1 MSKRKRQLVGWW
13 ESLDT
18 DADNLRVNPNLF
30 KQGLNLSPD
39 KYHSSSG
46 PGEKVNPDNC
56 YIIREALQKLY
67 QFLNASHNDGCSDKS
82 CKYDPKSCAIKIRIK
97 RNNQNDFKLLDG
109 EFKIRK
115 KRGRKSKYELQQM
128 ALMRAA
134 NGVIS

>member
-13 ESLDT
+13 ESLET
-18 DADNLRVNPNLF
+18 EADNIRVNPNLF
-30 KQGLNLSPD
+30 NQGLNLSSG
-39 KYHSSSG
+39 KYPGFSDG
-46 PGEKVNPDNC
+46 GEKVNPDNC

-67 QFLNASHNDGCSDKS
+67 QFLNTSHNDGCSDKS

-97 RNNQNDFKLLDG
+97 RNNQNDLKLING
-109 EFKIRK
+109 EFRMKK